1 MSKASPTTSPLSL
14 AAVPKGGR
22 CGGLISVIIP
32 TLNEEAGIA
41 ACLAQV
47 CRAPEVEVIVADG
60 GSRDATVEAARRA
73 GAKVIRAPRGRAGQM
88 NAGAAVARGKILL
101 FLHADTLPP
110 PGWEDEVRQALAR
123 PDAAAGA
130 FTFRLDQ
137 RTAGLRFIELSVAWR
152 CRLAAMPYGDQG
164 LFMRRDDFKAVG
176 GFPDLPIM
184 EDCELVRRLKK
195 RGRIIVSPAPATTS
209 ARRWRQRGILAT
221 TAFNSL
227 VVVAFYLGCPPSLL
241 RRLYDRA

>member
-1 MSKASPTTSPLSL
+1 
-14 AAVPKGGR
+14 VPEAGR
-22 CGGLISVIIP
+22 GRISVIIP

-41 ACLAQV
+41 ACLDRV
-47 CRAPEVEVIVADG
+47 RRAPGVEAIVADG

-73 GAKVIRAPRGRAGQM
+73 GAKVIAAPRGRACQM
-88 NAGAAVARGKILL
+88 NAGAAASRGEILL
-101 FLHADTLPP
+101 FLHADTLLPL
-110 PGWEDEVRQALAR
+110 GWEAEARRALSR
-123 PDAAAGA
+123 PGVAAGA
-130 FTFRLDQ
+130 FTFRLDR
-137 RTAGLRFIELSVAWR
+137 RTAGLRFIELCVAWR
-152 CRLAAMPYGDQG
+152 CRLASMPYGDQG
-164 LFMRRDDFKAVG
+164 LFLRRGAFLAAG

-195 RGRIIVSPAPATTS
+195 RGRIIVSPAPAITS
-209 ARRWRQRGILAT
+209 SRRWQQRGILTT

>member
-1 MSKASPTTSPLSL
+1 MNTIPPTSPRSL
-14 AAVPKGGR
+14 AAVPDASRGR
-22 CGGLISVIIP
+22 ISVIIP
-32 TLNEEAGIA
+32 TLNEETGIA
-41 ACLAQV
+41 ACLDRV
-47 CRAPEVEVIVADG
+47 RRAHGVEVIVVDG

-73 GAKVIRAPRGRAGQM
+73 GAKVIGAPRGRAVQM
-88 NAGAAVARGKILL
+88 NAGAEVSRGEILL
-101 FLHADTLPP
+101 FLHADTLLPS
-110 PGWEDEVRQALAR
+110 GWEAEVRRALAR
-123 PDAAAGA
+123 PEVAAGA

-137 RTAGLRFIELSVAWR
+137 RTAGLRFIELCVAWR
-152 CRLAAMPYGDQG
+152 CRLASMPYGDQG
-164 LFMRRDDFKAVG
+164 LFLRRVDFLAAG

-195 RGRIIVSPAPATTS
+195 RGRIIVSPAPAITS
-209 ARRWRQRGILAT
+209 ARRWQQRGILAT